1 MIEIRELIIRA
12 RIDENAQKSGGSAAG
27 TPTHP
32 MSSMDMDKIISMCAE
47 EVMKAI
53 KRQTER

>member
-12 RIDENAQKSGGSAAG
+12 CIDDGAAKNNGTANA
-27 TPTHP
+27 P
-32 MSSMDMDKIISMCAE
+32 MQGMNNHDMEKVIAMCAE

-53 KRQTER
+53 KRQMER

>member
-12 RIDENAQKSGGSAAG
+12 RIDENAQKGGGAAAS
-27 TPTHP
+27 TPTQA
-32 MSSMDMDKIISMCAE
+32 MSGHDMDKIISMCAE

>member
-12 RIDENAQKSGGSAAG
+12 RIDEGAQQSGSSANA
-27 TPTHP
+27 PTQA
-32 MSSMDMDKIISMCAE
+32 MSNRDMEKIIATCAE

-53 KRQTER
+53 KRQMER

>member
-12 RIDENAQKSGGSAAG
+12 CIDEGSPKSGNG
-27 TPTHP
+27 TNAPQQGMNNH
-32 MSSMDMDKIISMCAE
+32 DMEKIISMCAE

-53 KRQTER
+53 KRQMER

>member
-12 RIDENAQKSGGSAAG
+12 RIDEGAQQSGTTANA
-27 TPTHP
+27 P
-32 MSSMDMDKIISMCAE
+32 MQGMSNRDMEKVIALCAE

-53 KRQTER
+53 KRQMER